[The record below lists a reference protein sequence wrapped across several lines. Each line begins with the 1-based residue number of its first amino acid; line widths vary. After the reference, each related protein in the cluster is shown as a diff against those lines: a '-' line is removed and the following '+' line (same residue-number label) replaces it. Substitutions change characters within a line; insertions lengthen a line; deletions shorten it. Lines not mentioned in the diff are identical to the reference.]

1 MPVTERD
8 VELAIYRQRG
18 CDRTHAKARAE
29 AASTRYPHIARC
41 LGSLPPTPLEVAAIR
56 VGLVTWVGMP
66 TERDGRVWQPGGQ
79 QTL

>member
-8 VELAIYRQRG
+8 VELATYRLRG
-18 CDRTHAKARAE
+18 CDRTHAISRFE

-56 VGLVTWVGMP
+56 IGLVTWVTMP